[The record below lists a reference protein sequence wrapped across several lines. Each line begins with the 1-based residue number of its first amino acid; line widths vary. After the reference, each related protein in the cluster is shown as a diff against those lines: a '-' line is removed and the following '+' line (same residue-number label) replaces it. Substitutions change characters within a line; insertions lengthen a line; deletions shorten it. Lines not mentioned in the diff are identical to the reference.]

1 MPKPKLCKVC
11 RISFEP
17 RATTQVVC
25 SWQCSIAY
33 TNQEKAKRERKE
45 YREKKE
51 KLKSL
56 REWLGEAQVVYNRYI
71 RELKKGMPC
80 VSCGQHRTVYDA
92 GHYRSVGAA
101 PQLRFTDDNVWP
113 QCIPCNQHKS
123 GNAIE
128 YRIRL
133 VKLIGQDRVEA
144 LENNNEIKKWTIE
157 EAKSI
162 KVSYN
167 HKLKL
172 LRKGVS
178 NERN

>member
-1 MPKPKLCKVC
+1 MPKPKSCKVC
-11 RISFEP
+11 KAKFEP
-17 RATTQVVC
+17 RSTTQMVC

-33 TNQEKAKRERKE
+33 TNKEKAKRERKD
-45 YREKKE
+45 YLEKKE
-51 KLKSL
+51 KLKTL
-56 REWLGEAQVVYNRYI
+56 REWLGEAQIVFNRYI
-71 RELKKGMPC
+71 RELRKDMPC
-80 VSCGQHRTVYDA
+80 VSCGQYRTVYDA

-101 PQLRFTDDNVWP
+101 PQLRFNEENVWP

-133 VKLIGQDRVEA
+133 VKLIGAEKVEA
-144 LENNNEIKKWTIE
+144 LENNNEIKKWSID
-157 EAKSI
+157 EAKNI

-172 LRKGVS
+172 LRNGG
-178 NERN
+178 